1 MKINNAVFLSYS
13 RCPYKAYLLLE
24 GRSGQRTDYETLIA
38 DLDSGYKPLAQVA
51 LHRVCTNVAAAA
63 TDRADN
69 VLRHRRPPLATF
81 DAKIEHGSFECI
93 LDALKP
99 EPDGPHGEPR
109 YLPVVFCR
117 TDRVPRF
124 EELRLALGGHLL
136 RLVQGSCPATG
147 IVVHGANCSLK
158 RVGLTPK
165 YPAIERIMAE
175 LLSLATGQCRPP
187 LILNSHCPA
196 CEFQQSCMDEAKKQ
210 DNLSLLH
217 RMTDKTIRQYNHKG
231 IFTVNQLSYTFHP
244 RRKSKRAK
252 ARGRPHSY
260 PLQAMA
266 IRDQKVYVLDLPV
279 LASADTQVF
288 IDMEGDPYGR
298 FVYLIGLVVVRDG
311 QETCHSFWADTRED
325 EAAIFEQLDRA
336 LTDLADPRLFHY
348 GPYEARVLKRA
359 ASRAAPSNLRHI
371 ADTRLTNVLAEVYSK
386 TYFPTCSNSL
396 KDIAAYL
403 GYDWR
408 TPGATG
414 LDAMVWR
421 SRWESSHDDTLK
433 QRLIEYNL
441 DDCHA
446 LTRLASFLLGI
457 ENAMAACHSPA
468 TKSDVISVE
477 ALDGEALR
485 SKHEWGKKE
494 FAIPEFEAISK
505 CAYFDYQRSKV
516 FIRTNPSLR
525 RIRRRQRQSERK
537 PSCRVTS
544 TVEFRARKCPFCKS
558 ARFSQDGDRV
568 RSKVSLDLRLS
579 RAGIAR
585 RVTRCWS
592 KVYRCSAC
600 GRPFVPRAYTYQERF
615 GHSLAAWGIH
625 QHIANR
631 ITFENLETTVREC
644 FNLPLDFRKIYQ
656 FKARF
661 AQYYDKTYRRILE
674 KLIAGPL
681 LHVDETKVNLLKG
694 SCYVWVFTNMEEVA
708 FVLRPDR
715 NAAFLHELLRGFRG
729 VLVSDF
735 FLGYDSV
742 ECSQQKWL
750 VHLMRDFN
758 DGLLAD
764 PLDQELK
771 ELGQK
776 FGHLLQ
782 AIIAT
787 VDRFGLKARHL
798 RKHKRMAS
806 RFFTSIEPVAS
817 DSEVV
822 RKLKKR
828 ITRYRGKLF
837 TFLDYDGVPW
847 NNNNAEHAVKHF
859 AKYRRLANGRFSER
873 GLKDYL
879 KLLSVFETCKY
890 KAVSFLEFLLS
901 QERDIDSFAE
911 RS

>member
-1 MKINNAVFLSYS
+1 MKINNAVFLSYL
-13 RCPYKAYLLLE
+13 RCPYKACLLLE

-38 DLDSGYKPLAQVA
+38 DLDSGYKPLAQAA
-51 LHRVCTNVAAAA
+51 LYRSCAGVAAA

-69 VLRHRRPPLATF
+69 VFRHRDPPLVTF
-81 DAKIEHGSFECI
+81 DAKIEHGSFELI

-99 EPDGPHGEPR
+99 ETDGPHGEPR
-109 YLPVVFCR
+109 YLPVIFCQ
-117 TDRVPRF
+117 TDRVQRF
-124 EELRLALGGHLL
+124 EDLRLALGGHVI

-158 RVGLTPK
+158 TVQLTPK
-165 YPAIERIMAE
+165 YPATERIVAE
-175 LLSLATGQCRPP
+175 LVSLATGQCRPP
-187 LILNSHCPA
+187 LILSSNCRA
-196 CEFQQSCMDEAKKQ
+196 CEFQQFCMDEAKKQ

-217 RMTDKTIRQYNHKG
+217 RMTEKTIRQYNHKG

-279 LASADTQVF
+279 LASADTKAF
-288 IDMEGDPYGR
+288 IDMEGDPDGR
-298 FVYLIGLVVVRDG
+298 FVYLIGLLVVRDG

-336 LTDLADPRLFHY
+336 LTGLADPRVFHY
-348 GPYEARVLKRA
+348 GRYEARVLKRA
-359 ASRAAPSNLRHI
+359 ASCSAQSKLSQI
-371 ADTRLTNVLAEVYSK
+371 ADIRLTNVLSEVYSRI
-386 TYFPTCSNSL
+386 YFPTYSNSL

-403 GYDWR
+403 GYAWG

-421 SRWESSHDDTLK
+421 SHWESTHDETLK

-446 LTRLASFLLGI
+446 LKRLTSFLLEI
-457 ENAMAACHSPA
+457 EDVTSGSHGPAA
-468 TKSDVISVE
+468 KSDVISVE
-477 ALDGEALR
+477 TLDDEAL
-485 SKHEWGKKE
+485 SNHEWGKKE
-494 FAIPEFEAISK
+494 FAIPEFEAITK

-516 FIRTNPSLR
+516 FVRTNPAFR
-525 RIRRRQRQSERK
+525 HIRRRQRKSERR
-537 PSCRVTS
+537 PSYRIAS
-544 TVEFRARKCPFCKS
+544 TVEFRARKCPYCRSAKFC
-558 ARFSQDGDRV
+558 QDGDRF
-568 RSKVSLDLRLS
+568 RSKVSLDLRIS

-585 RVTRCWS
+585 RVTRYRS

-600 GRPFVPRAYTYQERF
+600 SRSFVPRAYTNQERF
-615 GHSLAAWGIH
+615 GHSLAAWAIH
-625 QHIANR
+625 QHMANR

-644 FNLPLDFRKIYQ
+644 FNLPLDFRKIHE

-674 KLIAGPL
+674 KLISGPL
-681 LHVDETKVNLLKG
+681 LHADETKVNLKKG

-715 NAAFLHELLRGFRG
+715 NASFLHELLRGFRG

-735 FLGYDSV
+735 FSGYDSLK
-742 ECSQQKWL
+742 CAQQKCL
-750 VHLMRDFN
+750 VHLMRDLN

-771 ELGQK
+771 ELGNR
-776 FGHLLQ
+776 FGHVLQ

-787 VDRFGLKARHL
+787 VDRFGLKTRHL
-798 RKHKRMAS
+798 KKHKPDVRQFLAA
-806 RFFTSIEPVAS
+806 IEPGAS
-817 DSEVV
+817 DSELV

-828 ITRYRGKLF
+828 MTKYRGNLF
-837 TFLDYDGVPW
+837 TFLDYDGIPW

-859 AKYRRLANGRFSER
+859 AKYRRLANGRFTEE
-873 GLKDYL
+873 GLRDYL
-879 KLLSVFETCKY
+879 KLLSVYETCKY
-890 KAVSFLEFLLS
+890 KAVSFFEFLLS
-901 QERDIDSFAE
+901 KDRDIDSFAA
-911 RS
+911 RT

>member
-1 MKINNAVFLSYS
+1 M
-13 RCPYKAYLLLE
+13 P
-24 GRSGQRTDYETLIA
+24 DA
-38 DLDSGYKPLAQVA
+38 DS
-51 LHRVCTNVAAAA
+51 
-63 TDRADN
+63 
-69 VLRHRRPPLATF
+69 
-81 DAKIEHGSFECI
+81 
-93 LDALKP
+93 
-99 EPDGPHGEPR
+99 PHAEPR

-117 TDRVPRF
+117 TDGVPRF

-136 RLVQGSCPATG
+136 RLVQGSWPVTG
-147 IVVHGANCSLK
+147 IVVHGANCSVK
-158 RVGLTPK
+158 TVALTPK
-165 YPAIERIMAE
+165 YPAIERITGE
-175 LLSLATGQCRPP
+175 LASLAAGQCRPP

-196 CEFQQSCMDEAKKQ
+196 CEFQESCMDEAKQ
-210 DNLSLLH
+210 QGNLSLLH
-217 RMTDKTIRQYNHKG
+217 GITDKTIQQYSHKG

-252 ARGRPHSY
+252 ARGHPHSY

-266 IRDQKVYVLDLPV
+266 IRDRKVYVLDFPV

-288 IDMEGDPYGR
+288 IDMEGDADSR
-298 FVYLIGLVVVRDG
+298 FVYLIGLLVAHDG
-311 QETCHSFWADTRED
+311 QETSYSFWADTRED
-325 EAAIFEQLDRA
+325 EAVIFEQLDRTLA
-336 LTDLADPRLFHY
+336 DLADPRLFHY
-348 GPYEARVLKRA
+348 GPYEARVLKRTA
-359 ASRAAPSNLRHI
+359 LVRTQTNLSHI
-371 ADTRLTNVLAEVYSK
+371 AETPLTNVLSEIYSK
-386 TYFPTCSNSL
+386 IYFPTYSNSL

-403 GYDWR
+403 GYAWR

-414 LDAMVWR
+414 LDAIVWR
-421 SRWESSHDDTLK
+421 SRWEASRNDTLK
-433 QRLIEYNL
+433 QKLIEYNL

-446 LTRLASFLLGI
+446 LKRLASFLLGV
-457 ENAMAACHSPA
+457 ENAAAACHNPD
-468 TKSDVISVE
+468 TKSDVICVE
-477 ALDGEALR
+477 ALDSEALR
-485 SKHEWGKKE
+485 NKWGKTE

-516 FIRTNPSLR
+516 FIRTNPASR
-525 RIRRRQRQSERK
+525 QIRRRQRKSERK
-537 PSCRVTS
+537 PAYRVTS
-544 TVEFRARKCPFCKS
+544 TVKFRAHKCPFCSS
-558 ARFSQDGDRV
+558 AKFGQDGDRV
-568 RSKVSLDLRLS
+568 RSKVSLDLRIS
-579 RAGIAR
+579 RAGISR

-600 GRPFVPRAYTYQERF
+600 GRTFVPRSYTHQETY
-615 GHSLAAWGIH
+615 GHSLVAWVIY
-625 QHIANR
+625 QHVANR
-631 ITFENLETTVREC
+631 ITFQNLETTVTEC
-644 FNLPLDFRKIYQ
+644 FNLPVDFRKIYE

-661 AQYYDKTYRRILE
+661 AQHYDKTYRRILE

-715 NAAFLHELLRGFRG
+715 NAAFLHELLAGFRG

-735 FLGYDSV
+735 FLGYDSLK
-742 ECSQQKWL
+742 CSQQKCL

-776 FGHLLQ
+776 FGRLLQ

-787 VDRFGLKARHL
+787 IDRFGLKARYL
-798 RKHKRMAS
+798 RKYRQMAS
-806 RFFTSIEPVAS
+806 QFFDSIQPVKS

-828 ITRYRGKLF
+828 ITRYREKLF

-879 KLLSVFETCKY
+879 KLLSVLETCKY
-890 KAVSFLEFLLS
+890 KAVSFLKFLLS
-901 QERDIDSFAE
+901 KDRDIDSFAE

>member
-1 MKINNAVFLSYS
+1 MKINNAVFLGYL
-13 RCPYKAYLLLE
+13 RCPYKASLLLE

-38 DLDSGYKPLAQVA
+38 DLDIGYKPLAQAAV
-51 LHRVCTNVAAAA
+51 RRGCTSAAEA
-63 TDRADN
+63 TDSAHD
-69 VLRHRRPPLATF
+69 VFRHRGPPVVRF
-81 DAKIEHGSFECI
+81 DAKIELGSFECVQ
-93 LDALKP
+93 DALKP
-99 EPDGPHGEPR
+99 ETDGPHDELR

-117 TDRVPRF
+117 TDKVPRF

-136 RLVQGSCPATG
+136 CLVQGSYPATG

-158 RVGLTPK
+158 TVRLMPK
-165 YPAIERIMAE
+165 YPAIERIAAE
-175 LLSLATGQCRPP
+175 LISIATGQCHPP

-210 DNLSLLH
+210 GNLSLLH

-266 IRDQKVYVLDLPV
+266 IRDQKVYVLDPPV

-288 IDMEGDPYGR
+288 IDMEGDPDGR
-298 FVYLIGLVVVRDG
+298 FVYLIGLVVICDG
-311 QETCHSFWADTRED
+311 QETCQSFWADRRED
-325 EAAIFEQLDRA
+325 EAAIFEQLDHA
-336 LTDLADPRLFHY
+336 LSGLAGPRLFHY
-348 GPYEARVLKRA
+348 GPYEARVLKRVT
-359 ASRAAPSNLRHI
+359 SRSAPPNLRHI
-371 ADTRLTNVLAEVYSK
+371 ADTRLTNVLSEVYSRI
-386 TYFPTCSNSL
+386 YFPTYSNSL
-396 KDIAAYL
+396 KEIAAYL

-408 TPGATG
+408 THGATG
-414 LDAMVWR
+414 LDAMAWR

-446 LTRLASFLLGI
+446 LKRLTSFLLGV
-457 ENAMAACHSPA
+457 EDAAAGGNSP
-468 TKSDVISVE
+468 DVISVE
-477 ALDGEALR
+477 TLGDEALR
-485 SKHEWGKKE
+485 SKHEWGKKK
-494 FAIPEFEAISK
+494 FAIPEFDVITK

-516 FIRTNPSLR
+516 FIRTNPALR
-525 RIRRRQRQSERK
+525 QIRRRQRKSERK
-537 PSCRVTS
+537 PGYRVTS

-568 RSKVSLDLRLS
+568 RSKVSLDLRVS
-579 RAGIAR
+579 RTGITR
-585 RVTRCWS
+585 RVMRCWS

-600 GRPFVPRAYTYQERF
+600 GRPFVSRAYTRQERF
-615 GHSLAAWGIH
+615 GHSLAAWAIH
-625 QHIANR
+625 QHMANR

-644 FNLPLDFRKIYQ
+644 FNLPVNFQNIYQ
-656 FKARF
+656 FKAQF
-661 AQYYDKTYRRILE
+661 SQYYDKTYRRILE
-674 KLIAGPL
+674 RLIAGPL

-708 FVLRPDR
+708 FILRPDR

-735 FLGYDSV
+735 FLGYDSLD
-742 ECSQQKWL
+742 CSQQKCL
-750 VHLMRDFN
+750 VHLIRDFN

-798 RKHKRMAS
+798 RRHKTEVSQFLAE
-806 RFFTSIEPVAS
+806 IETTAS
-817 DSEVV
+817 DSEIV

-828 ITRYRGKLF
+828 ITKYREKLF
-837 TFLDYDGVPW
+837 AFLDYDGVPW

-859 AKYRRLANGRFSER
+859 AKYRRLVNGRVSEH
-873 GLKDYL
+873 GLRDYL
-879 KLLSVFETCKY
+879 KLLSVFETCRY
-890 KAVSFLEFLLS
+890 KAVSFFHFLMS
-901 QERDIDSFAE
+901 KERDIDSFAE
-911 RS
+911 RN